1 MGAGPCPVG
10 VLRNDFL
17 FGQSFVVSVNENIEV
32 DVARELQHLKNYHNK
47 WVNPYSRDFSDQ
59 IKAIV
64 EKVDLLEIEL
74 KSALEKPAGMVL
86 LIQLNINYR
95 LTGAKN

>member
-1 MGAGPCPVG
+1 MGAGPCSVR

-17 FGQSFVVSVNENIEV
+17 FGQCFVVGVNENVEV

-47 WVNPYSRDFSDQ
+47 WVNPHSPGFSDQ
-59 IKAIV
+59 VKANV
-64 EKVDLLEIEL
+64 EKVDLLKIEL
-74 KSALEKPAGMVL
+74 KSVLEKPAGMVL